1 MVSVWDDDDHDDDD
15 VVDDDEVDDADD
27 DGVDDD
33 KVVVGVAT
41 VSSRSVSSMITC
53 LTGIMRRS
61 CGRLFVWPNRHS
73 ISARYLASSMLSQPI
88 LVMV

>member
-1 MVSVWDDDDHDDDD
+1 MDDDDDDGDDD
-15 VVDDDEVDDADD
+15 VVDEDEDGDADED

-33 KVVVGVAT
+33 EVVVGVET

-53 LTGIMRRS
+53 LTGIMWRN
-61 CGRLFVWPNRHS
+61 CGRLFVRPNRHS
-73 ISARYLASSMLSQPI
+73 IPARYLASSMLSQPI